1 MSYYRKLE
9 KNKGLEIFSTF
20 MAYLTQVYIMWLNL
34 IFNVIIPLL
43 TLTILNMAIYKKL
56 NKVRPVT
63 R

>member
-1 MSYYRKLE
+1 MLE
-9 KNKGLEIFSTF
+9 KKGLEIFSTF
-20 MAYLTQVYIMWLNL
+20 MASLTQVYIMWLNL

-56 NKVRPVT
+56 NKVRAVT

>member
-1 MSYYRKLE
+1 
-9 KNKGLEIFSTF
+9 
-20 MAYLTQVYIMWLNL
+20 MASLTQVYIMWLNL

-56 NKVRPVT
+56 NKVRVT